1 MMNNDLLMYIRQNPR
16 WYIILSREPHRIS
29 ELQELYKQENNQ
41 TFLARIEQLSMI
53 LNMMELLI

>member
-1 MMNNDLLMYIRQNPR
+1 MNNDLLMYIRQNPR
-16 WYIILSREPHRIS
+16 WYIILSREPNRIS